1 MLHRNRSI
9 FIVIWM
15 ILAIVILALMPKLLA
30 HWQRQS
36 PEAHVTSTA
45 ASYPVTV
52 KDVRGLDITIKKR
65 PLKIISISPAVTEI
79 LFAIGAGD
87 RVIADT
93 RYCDYPPAAGKLT
106 KIGGYLDPN
115 VEKILTL
122 APDLVLAAR
131 GTPREPIDRLS
142 SLGLNVAVVDPV
154 DIGSTLRTIRLIGR
168 IVGDPESANS
178 LAARIDARRSAV
190 VAKTGRIP
198 ASQRPRVL
206 FLFDLNGLFTAG
218 PKNHIDDL
226 IHMAGGTNIADSTG
240 VPWPELSMEKIIA
253 ADPQVILLME
263 GHGTNANYTTDSALK
278 ILRADHR
285 WINVSA
291 VANGRIV
298 VLDDDEIT
306 LPGPR
311 MIDGLESAAT
321 ALHPGLFPK
330 GTKR

>member
-218 PKNHIDDL
+218 PKNL
-226 IHMAGGTNIADSTG
+226 
-240 VPWPELSMEKIIA
+240 
-253 ADPQVILLME
+253 
-263 GHGTNANYTTDSALK
+263 
-278 ILRADHR
+278 
-285 WINVSA
+285 
-291 VANGRIV
+291 
-298 VLDDDEIT
+298 
-306 LPGPR
+306 
-311 MIDGLESAAT
+311 
-321 ALHPGLFPK
+321 
-330 GTKR
+330 